1 MRYYLVTT
9 DHLSDKLLFK
19 DDEDFKAGMNFTP
32 VIALALDVLV
42 LAFILMSNHV
52 HYIIGCRNKKEAL
65 NYITM
70 FKNLYGRYFC
80 RRYKVKNY
88 LRRINV
94 DIKELEEYDGGLE
107 NGVAYVLMN
116 SVAAKIC
123 MRAEDYPWGSGNC
136 YFNLMPV
143 AGTPI
148 TEMTKRAQIKLL
160 HSKQNVNLKWI
171 VTDEGYI
178 NPRSYVARQTV
189 EALYRTPGQMRHAL
203 LNSSKAKARVE
214 SSAGIPA
221 FRDQIIQES
230 LKDLCVTLFE
240 KKTVDSL
247 TQEEKAEL
255 LKQLRWRFSADIK
268 QLCRVSGIKYEEAAC
283 LLDRL

>member
-65 NYITM
+65 SFITS

-80 RRYKVKNY
+80 RRYKVKDF
-88 LRRINV
+88 LRRISV

-143 AGTPI
+143 DGTPVS
-148 TEMTKRAQIKLL
+148 EMTKRAQVRLL
-160 HSKQNVNLKWI
+160 HSKQDVNPKWT
-171 VTDEGYI
+171 VTDGGYI
-178 NPRSYVARQTV
+178 NPRSYVARKTV
-189 EALYRTPGQMRHAL
+189 ETLYRTPGQMRHAL
-203 LNSSKAKARVE
+203 LNSSKAKSRME
-214 SSAGIPA
+214 SSAGLPA

-230 LKDLCVTLFE
+230 LKDLCVTLFGKKSVEALTENE
-240 KKTVDSL
+240 KS
-247 TQEEKAEL
+247 EL
-255 LKQLRWRFSADIK
+255 LKQLRWRFSADVK
-268 QLCRVSGIKYEEAAC
+268 QLCRVTEIQYEEATR
-283 LLDRL
+283 LLDRV